1 MSKVKESYYY
11 TNKIEYIQKESPFY
25 LIKFDN
31 KKILELLFGESKDVI
46 EDLKEAGET
55 AISRYNISIL
65 SRLI

>member
-11 TNKIEYIQKESPFY
+11 TNKIEYIQKESHFY